1 MPSAPIL
8 TRTLL
13 WEALSDGTIHQLDW
27 NLVTTSLGQ
36 MVEPRS
42 LVRQAP
48 VQNEDFLDSG
58 YSGMRKLQSDV
69 MYTQIGFAG
78 SQWPHYRANDPGVD

>member
-27 NLVTTSLGQ
+27 NLVTTSLGT

-42 LVRQAP
+42 LVRQSDFK
-48 VQNEDFLDSG
+48 NEDFVDSG
-58 YSGMRKLQSDV
+58 YSGMRKLQSDT